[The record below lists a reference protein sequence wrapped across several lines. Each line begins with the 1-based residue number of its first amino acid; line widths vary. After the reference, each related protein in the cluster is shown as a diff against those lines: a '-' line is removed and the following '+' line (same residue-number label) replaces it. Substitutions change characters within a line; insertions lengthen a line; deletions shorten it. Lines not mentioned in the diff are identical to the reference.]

1 MNKLGQ
7 LKGTLLQSVKEKQI
21 PVPRSEKKK
30 TRLGNE
36 PMSLSLLGEMWPII
50 IPEL

>member
-1 MNKLGQ
+1 MKKLGQ
-7 LKGTLLQSVKEKQI
+7 VKDILLQFVKEKQI
-21 PVPRSEKKK
+21 PGLRLGEK